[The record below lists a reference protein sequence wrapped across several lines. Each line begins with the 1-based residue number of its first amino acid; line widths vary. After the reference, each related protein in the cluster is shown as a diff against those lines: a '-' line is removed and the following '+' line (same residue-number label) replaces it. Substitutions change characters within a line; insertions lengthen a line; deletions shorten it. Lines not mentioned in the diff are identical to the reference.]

1 MDSSWRGSISPTAII
16 GADGR
21 KTVAIVVDFAWH
33 PTGED
38 IEVLKSI
45 LRKHGW
51 AEEEAWFLA
60 YDSTDAISIDKVPV
74 SALIEIWQLPQVVVV
89 EMQNVMVPLMDV
101 AWQEQHEQ
109 ENLKYTLALFT
120 TEDIPERTSSL
131 QYWIAELIMNI
142 VL

>member
-1 MDSSWRGSISPTAII
+1 MVGGMPTDPDRDFNGMDDRLQWILHGEESISPTAII

-74 SALIEIWQLPQVVVV
+74 SALIERFGNFPKSWLSRCK
-89 EMQNVMVPLMDV
+89 M
-101 AWQEQHEQ
+101 
-109 ENLKYTLALFT
+109 
-120 TEDIPERTSSL
+120 
-131 QYWIAELIMNI
+131 
-142 VL
+142 